1 MYFLATGT
9 ITQPDQIG
17 PHMQEETRELN
28 ELRELGLVREAFRK
42 TAGPGVIGILQAA
55 SLDEARAQMGMLPFV
70 ALGLMTFEYTELTE
84 LQTHPAHDHRGVA
97 PTRPVR
103 REARVS
109 AASPG
114 ERFRHGDHS
123 SSLDESRKN
132 GGVSDLDGARGAARF
147 TVPVRRV
154 SRRAGRSR

>member
-17 PHMQEETRELN
+17 PHMQEETRVLN

-70 ALGLMTFEYTELTE
+70 AL
-84 LQTHPAHDHRGVA
+84 
-97 PTRPVR
+97 
-103 REARVS
+103 ARVS
-109 AASPG
+109 DDHAAWQGVSPG
-114 ERFRHGDHS
+114 
-123 SSLDESRKN
+123 RK
-132 GGVSDLDGARGAARF
+132 GFPGLPAPM
-147 TVPVRRV
+147 T
-154 SRRAGRSR
+154 